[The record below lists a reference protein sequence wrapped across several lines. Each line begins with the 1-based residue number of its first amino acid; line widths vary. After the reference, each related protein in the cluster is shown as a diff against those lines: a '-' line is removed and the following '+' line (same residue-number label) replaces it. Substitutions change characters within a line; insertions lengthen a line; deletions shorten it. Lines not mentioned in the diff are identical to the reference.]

1 MPLYIRNSSV
11 DDLAEQV
18 RIQLGARTKTDAVRA
33 ALQHELQRVKS
44 DTPLRERL
52 AAVRRRAREELGPP
66 VPDVDIKKIM
76 DEIWE
81 EGE

>member
-1 MPLYIRNSSV
+1 LVLSAV
-11 DDLAEQV
+11 V
-18 RIQLGARTKTDAVRA
+18 ARTEEKSSPIARCYPSSSNDEGLLTIFA
-33 ALQHELQRVKS
+33 AHSPPEQSRRMQ
-44 DTPLRERL
+44 L

-66 VPDVDIKKIM
+66 VPGIDIKKIM

>member
-1 MPLYIRNSSV
+1 M
-11 DDLAEQV
+11 Q
-18 RIQLGARTKTDAVRA
+18 
-33 ALQHELQRVKS
+33 
-44 DTPLRERL
+44 L

-66 VPDVDIKKIM
+66 VPGIDIKKIM